1 MSEQIICSDF
11 LFYRKP
17 SSKGGVTVHTASH
30 NSARDMAYI
39 AMSTALISVCAWI
52 SVPSA
57 VPFTMQTFAVFLTAG
72 VLGSR
77 RALAAVS
84 LYVLLGAI
92 GLPVFA
98 GMQGGLGVLVGATGG
113 YISGFLPAAF
123 IAGLRHSGKRDSM
136 VDIILMILGLLL
148 CYTFG
153 TLWYALGYLGGMEG
167 IGAAL
172 TACVLPYVIPDL
184 LKIILAATVARRL
197 RAEVRI

>member
-1 MSEQIICSDF
+1 M
-11 LFYRKP
+11 
-17 SSKGGVTVHTASH
+17 HTASH

-39 AMSTALISVCAWI
+39 AMSTALISVCAWV

-57 VPFTMQTFAVFLTAG
+57 VPFTMQTFAVFLAAG

-113 YISGFLPAAF
+113 YISGFLPATF
-123 IAGLRHSGKRDSM
+123 IAGLRHSGNRDGM
-136 VDIILMILGLLL
+136 VDIILMILGLLV

-184 LKIILAATVARRL
+184 LKILLAAAVARRL
-197 RAEVRI
+197 RAEVRL

>member
-1 MSEQIICSDF
+1 M
-11 LFYRKP
+11 
-17 SSKGGVTVHTASH
+17 HTASH

-39 AMSTALISVCAWI
+39 AMSTAIISVCAWV

-57 VPFTMQTFAVFLTAG
+57 VPFTMQTFAVFLAAG

-123 IAGLRHSGKRDSM
+123 IAGLRHSGKRDGM
-136 VDIILMILGLLL
+136 VDIILMILGLLV

-184 LKIILAATVARRL
+184 LKILLAAAVARRL
-197 RAEVRI
+197 RAAVRL

>member
-1 MSEQIICSDF
+1 M
-11 LFYRKP
+11 
-17 SSKGGVTVHTASH
+17 HTASH

-39 AMSTALISVCAWI
+39 AMSTAIISVCAWV

-57 VPFTMQTFAVFLTAG
+57 VPFTMQTFAVFLAAG

-123 IAGLRHSGKRDSM
+123 IAGLRHSGKRDGM
-136 VDIILMILGLLL
+136 VDIILMILGLLV

-184 LKIILAATVARRL
+184 LKILLAATVARRL
-197 RAEVRI
+197 RAAVSL

>member
-1 MSEQIICSDF
+1 
-11 LFYRKP
+11 
-17 SSKGGVTVHTASH
+17 
-30 NSARDMAYI
+30 MANI
-39 AMSTALISVCAWI
+39 AMSTALISVCAWV

-57 VPFTMQTFAVFLTAG
+57 VPFTMQTFAVFLAAG

-84 LYVLLGAI
+84 LYILLGAI

-123 IAGLRHSGKRDSM
+123 IAGLRHSGKRDGM
-136 VDIILMILGLLL
+136 VDIIMMFLGLLV

-172 TACVLPYVIPDL
+172 TVCVLPYVIPDL
-184 LKIILAATVARRL
+184 LKILLAAAVVRRL
-197 RAEVRI
+197 RAAVRI

>member
-1 MSEQIICSDF
+1 M
-11 LFYRKP
+11 
-17 SSKGGVTVHTASH
+17 HTASH
-30 NSARDMAYI
+30 NSARDMANI
-39 AMSTALISVCAWI
+39 AMSTALISVCAWV

-57 VPFTMQTFAVFLTAG
+57 VPFTMQTFAVFLAAG

-84 LYVLLGAI
+84 LYILLGAI

-123 IAGLRHSGKRDSM
+123 IAGLRHSGKRDGM
-136 VDIILMILGLLL
+136 VDIILMILGLLV

-172 TACVLPYVIPDL
+172 TVCVLPYVIPDL
-184 LKIILAATVARRL
+184 LKILLAAVVARRL
-197 RAEVRI
+197 RAAVRL

>member
-1 MSEQIICSDF
+1 
-11 LFYRKP
+11 
-17 SSKGGVTVHTASH
+17 
-30 NSARDMAYI
+30 MAYI

-77 RALAAVS
+77 RAQAAVS

-123 IAGLRHSGKRDSM
+123 IAGLRHSGKRDGM
-136 VDIILMILGLLL
+136 VDIILMILGLLV

-184 LKIILAATVARRL
+184 LKILLAAAVARRL
-197 RAEVRI
+197 RAAVRI

>member
-1 MSEQIICSDF
+1 M
-11 LFYRKP
+11 
-17 SSKGGVTVHTASH
+17 HTASH

-39 AMSTALISVCAWI
+39 AMSTALISVCAWV

-77 RALAAVS
+77 RALATVS

-123 IAGLRHSGKRDSM
+123 IAGLRHSGKIDGM
-136 VDIILMILGLLL
+136 VDIILMILGLLV

-184 LKIILAATVARRL
+184 LKILLAAVVARRL
-197 RAEVRI
+197 RAAVRL

>member
-1 MSEQIICSDF
+1 
-11 LFYRKP
+11 
-17 SSKGGVTVHTASH
+17 
-30 NSARDMAYI
+30 MAYI
-39 AMSTALISVCAWI
+39 AMSTALISVCAWV

-57 VPFTMQTFAVFLTAG
+57 VPFTMQTFAVFLTAR

-123 IAGLRHSGKRDSM
+123 IAGLRHSGKRDGM
-136 VDIILMILGLLL
+136 VDIILMILGLLV

-184 LKIILAATVARRL
+184 LKILLAAAVARRL
-197 RAEVRI
+197 RAAVRI

>member
-1 MSEQIICSDF
+1 
-11 LFYRKP
+11 
-17 SSKGGVTVHTASH
+17 
-30 NSARDMAYI
+30 MAYI
-39 AMSTALISVCAWI
+39 AMSTAIISVCAWV

-57 VPFTMQTFAVFLTAG
+57 VPFTMQTFAVFLAAG

-123 IAGLRHSGKRDSM
+123 IAGLRHSGKRDGM
-136 VDIILMILGLLL
+136 VDIILMILGLLV

-184 LKIILAATVARRL
+184 LKILLAAAVARRL
-197 RAEVRI
+197 RAAVRL

>member
-1 MSEQIICSDF
+1 
-11 LFYRKP
+11 
-17 SSKGGVTVHTASH
+17 
-30 NSARDMAYI
+30 MAYI
-39 AMSTALISVCAWI
+39 AMSTALISVCAWV

-57 VPFTMQTFAVFLTAG
+57 VPFTMQTFAVFLAAG

-77 RALAAVS
+77 RTLAAVS

-98 GMQGGLGVLVGATGG
+98 GMQGGLGVLLGATGG

-123 IAGLRHSGKRDSM
+123 IAGLRHSGKRDGM
-136 VDIILMILGLLL
+136 VDIILMILGLLV

-184 LKIILAATVARRL
+184 LKILLAAVVARRL
-197 RAEVRI
+197 RAAVRL

>member
-1 MSEQIICSDF
+1 
-11 LFYRKP
+11 
-17 SSKGGVTVHTASH
+17 
-30 NSARDMAYI
+30 MAYI
-39 AMSTALISVCAWI
+39 AMSTALISVCAWV

-57 VPFTMQTFAVFLTAG
+57 VPFTMQTFAVFLAAR

-123 IAGLRHSGKRDSM
+123 IAGLRHSGKRDGI
-136 VDIILMILGLLL
+136 VDIILMFLGLLV

-184 LKIILAATVARRL
+184 LKILLAAAVARRL
-197 RAEVRI
+197 RAAVRL

>member
-1 MSEQIICSDF
+1 M
-11 LFYRKP
+11 
-17 SSKGGVTVHTASH
+17 HTASH

-39 AMSTALISVCAWI
+39 AMSTALLSVCAWI

-57 VPFTMQTFAVFLTAG
+57 VPFTMQTFAVFLAAG

-123 IAGLRHSGKRDSM
+123 IAGLRHSGKRDGM
-136 VDIILMILGLLL
+136 VDIILMFLGLLV

-184 LKIILAATVARRL
+184 LKILLAAAVARRL
-197 RAEVRI
+197 RAAVRL

>member
-1 MSEQIICSDF
+1 
-11 LFYRKP
+11 
-17 SSKGGVTVHTASH
+17 
-30 NSARDMAYI
+30 MAYI
-39 AMSTALISVCAWI
+39 AMSTALISVCAWV

-57 VPFTMQTFAVFLTAG
+57 VPFTMQTFAVFLAAG

-84 LYVLLGAI
+84 LYILLGAI

-98 GMQGGLGVLVGATGG
+98 GMQGGLGVLLGATGG

-123 IAGLRHSGKRDSM
+123 IAGLRHSGKRDGM
-136 VDIILMILGLLL
+136 VDIILMILGLLV

-184 LKIILAATVARRL
+184 LKILLAAAVARRL
-197 RAEVRI
+197 RAAVRL

>member
-1 MSEQIICSDF
+1 M
-11 LFYRKP
+11 
-17 SSKGGVTVHTASH
+17 HTASH

-123 IAGLRHSGKRDSM
+123 IAGLRHSGKRDGI
-136 VDIILMILGLLL
+136 VDIILMILALLV

-184 LKIILAATVARRL
+184 LKIFLAAAVARRL

>member
-1 MSEQIICSDF
+1 M
-11 LFYRKP
+11 
-17 SSKGGVTVHTASH
+17 HTASH

-39 AMSTALISVCAWI
+39 AMSTALISVCAWV

-57 VPFTMQTFAVFLTAG
+57 VPFTMQTFAVFLAAG

-123 IAGLRHSGKRDSM
+123 IAGLRHSGKRDGI
-136 VDIILMILGLLL
+136 VDIILMFLGLLV

-184 LKIILAATVARRL
+184 LKILLAAAVARRL
-197 RAEVRI
+197 RAAVRL

>member
-1 MSEQIICSDF
+1 M
-11 LFYRKP
+11 
-17 SSKGGVTVHTASH
+17 HTASH

-39 AMSTALISVCAWI
+39 AMSTALISVCAWV

-57 VPFTMQTFAVFLTAG
+57 VPFTMQTFAVFLAAG

-123 IAGLRHSGKRDSM
+123 IAGLRHSGKRDGM
-136 VDIILMILGLLL
+136 VDIILMILGLLV

-184 LKIILAATVARRL
+184 LKILLAAAVARRL
-197 RAEVRI
+197 RAAVRL

>member
-1 MSEQIICSDF
+1 M
-11 LFYRKP
+11 
-17 SSKGGVTVHTASH
+17 HTASH

-39 AMSTALISVCAWI
+39 AMSTSLISVCAWV

-57 VPFTMQTFAVFLTAG
+57 VPFTMQTFAVFLAAR
-72 VLGSR
+72 VLASR

-98 GMQGGLGVLVGATGG
+98 GMQGGLGVLLGATGG

-123 IAGLRHSGKRDSM
+123 FAGLRHSGKRDGM
-136 VDIILMILGLLL
+136 VDIILMILGLLI

-184 LKIILAATVARRL
+184 LKILLAAVVARRL
-197 RAEVRI
+197 RAAVRL

>member
-1 MSEQIICSDF
+1 
-11 LFYRKP
+11 
-17 SSKGGVTVHTASH
+17 
-30 NSARDMAYI
+30 MAYI
-39 AMSTALISVCAWI
+39 AMSTALLSVCAWI

-57 VPFTMQTFAVFLTAG
+57 VPFTMQTFAVFLAAG

-123 IAGLRHSGKRDSM
+123 IAGLRHSGKRDGM
-136 VDIILMILGLLL
+136 VDIILMFLGLLV

-184 LKIILAATVARRL
+184 LKILLAAAVARRL
-197 RAEVRI
+197 RAAVRL

>member
-1 MSEQIICSDF
+1 MH
-11 LFYRKP
+11 
-17 SSKGGVTVHTASH
+17 TVSH

-39 AMSTALISVCAWI
+39 AMSTALISVCAWV

-57 VPFTMQTFAVFLTAG
+57 VPFTMQTFAVFLAAR

-123 IAGLRHSGKRDSM
+123 IAGLRHSGKRDGI
-136 VDIILMILGLLL
+136 VDIILMFLGLLV

-184 LKIILAATVARRL
+184 LKILLAAVVARRL
-197 RAEVRI
+197 RAAVRL

>member
-1 MSEQIICSDF
+1 M
-11 LFYRKP
+11 
-17 SSKGGVTVHTASH
+17 HTASH
-30 NSARDMAYI
+30 NSARDMANI
-39 AMSTALISVCAWI
+39 AMSTALISVCAWV

-57 VPFTMQTFAVFLTAG
+57 VPFTMQTFAVFLAAG

-84 LYVLLGAI
+84 LYILLGAI

-123 IAGLRHSGKRDSM
+123 IAGLRHSGKRDGM
-136 VDIILMILGLLL
+136 VDIIMMILGLLV

-184 LKIILAATVARRL
+184 LKILLAAAVARRL
-197 RAEVRI
+197 RAAVRL

>member
-1 MSEQIICSDF
+1 
-11 LFYRKP
+11 
-17 SSKGGVTVHTASH
+17 
-30 NSARDMAYI
+30 MAYI
-39 AMSTALISVCAWI
+39 AMSTALISVCAWV

-72 VLGSR
+72 VIGSQ

-84 LYVLLGAI
+84 LYVLLGTI

-123 IAGLRHSGKRDSM
+123 IAGLRHSGKRDGM
-136 VDIILMILGLLL
+136 VDIILMILGLLV

-184 LKIILAATVARRL
+184 LKILLAAVVASRL
-197 RAEVRI
+197 RAAVRL

>member
-1 MSEQIICSDF
+1 M
-11 LFYRKP
+11 
-17 SSKGGVTVHTASH
+17 HTASH
-30 NSARDMAYI
+30 NSARDMANI
-39 AMSTALISVCAWI
+39 AMSTAHISVCAWV

-57 VPFTMQTFAVFLTAG
+57 VPFTMQTFAVFLAAG

-84 LYVLLGAI
+84 LYILLGAI

-123 IAGLRHSGKRDSM
+123 IAGLRHSGKRDGM
-136 VDIILMILGLLL
+136 VDIILMILGLLV

-172 TACVLPYVIPDL
+172 TVCVLPYVIPDL
-184 LKIILAATVARRL
+184 LKILLAATVARRL
-197 RAEVRI
+197 RAAVRL

>member
-1 MSEQIICSDF
+1 
-11 LFYRKP
+11 
-17 SSKGGVTVHTASH
+17 
-30 NSARDMAYI
+30 MAYI

-77 RALAAVS
+77 RARAAVS

-123 IAGLRHSGKRDSM
+123 IAGLRRSGKRDKM
-136 VDIILMILGLLL
+136 VDIILMILGLLV

-172 TACVLPYVIPDL
+172 TACVLPYLIPDL
-184 LKIILAATVARRL
+184 LKILLAAAVARRL
-197 RAEVRI
+197 RAAVRL

>member
-1 MSEQIICSDF
+1 
-11 LFYRKP
+11 
-17 SSKGGVTVHTASH
+17 
-30 NSARDMAYI
+30 MAYI

-77 RALAAVS
+77 RALVAVS
-84 LYVLLGAI
+84 LYVVLGAI

-136 VDIILMILGLLL
+136 VDIILMIIGLLV

-184 LKIILAATVARRL
+184 LKILLAAAVVRRL
-197 RAEVRI
+197 RAAVRI

>member
-1 MSEQIICSDF
+1 
-11 LFYRKP
+11 
-17 SSKGGVTVHTASH
+17 
-30 NSARDMAYI
+30 MANI
-39 AMSTALISVCAWI
+39 AMSTALISVCAWV

-57 VPFTMQTFAVFLTAG
+57 VPFTMQTFAVFLAAG

-92 GLPVFA
+92 GLPMFA

-123 IAGLRHSGKRDSM
+123 IAGLRHSGKRDGM
-136 VDIILMILGLLL
+136 VDIILMILGLLV

-184 LKIILAATVARRL
+184 LKILLAAAVARRL
-197 RAEVRI
+197 RAAVRL

>member
-1 MSEQIICSDF
+1 
-11 LFYRKP
+11 
-17 SSKGGVTVHTASH
+17 
-30 NSARDMAYI
+30 MAYI

-57 VPFTMQTFAVFLTAG
+57 VPFTMQTFAVFLAAG

-123 IAGLRHSGKRDSM
+123 IAGLRRSGKRDKM
-136 VDIILMILGLLL
+136 VDIILMILGLLV

-172 TACVLPYVIPDL
+172 TACVLPYLIPDL
-184 LKIILAATVARRL
+184 LKILLAAAVARRL
-197 RAEVRI
+197 RAAVRL

>member
-1 MSEQIICSDF
+1 
-11 LFYRKP
+11 
-17 SSKGGVTVHTASH
+17 
-30 NSARDMAYI
+30 MAYI
-39 AMSTALISVCAWI
+39 AMSTALISVCAWV

-57 VPFTMQTFAVFLTAG
+57 VPFTMQTFAVFLAAG

-98 GMQGGLGVLVGATGG
+98 GMQGGLGVLLGATGG

-123 IAGLRHSGKRDSM
+123 IAGLRHSGKRDGI
-136 VDIILMILGLLL
+136 VDIILMFLGLLV

-184 LKIILAATVARRL
+184 LKILLAAVVARRL
-197 RAEVRI
+197 RAAVRL

>member
-1 MSEQIICSDF
+1 
-11 LFYRKP
+11 
-17 SSKGGVTVHTASH
+17 
-30 NSARDMAYI
+30 MAYI

-72 VLGSR
+72 VLGFR

-123 IAGLRHSGKRDSM
+123 IAGLRHSGKRDGM
-136 VDIILMILGLLL
+136 VDIILMILGLLV

-167 IGAAL
+167 VGAAL

-184 LKIILAATVARRL
+184 LKILLAATVARRL
-197 RAEVRI
+197 RAAVRI

>member
-1 MSEQIICSDF
+1 
-11 LFYRKP
+11 
-17 SSKGGVTVHTASH
+17 
-30 NSARDMAYI
+30 MAYI
-39 AMSTALISVCAWI
+39 AMSTALISVCAWV

-57 VPFTMQTFAVFLTAG
+57 VPFTMQTFAVFLAAG

-123 IAGLRHSGKRDSM
+123 IAGLRHSGKRDGI
-136 VDIILMILGLLL
+136 VDIILMFLGLLV

-184 LKIILAATVARRL
+184 LKILLAAVVARRL
-197 RAEVRI
+197 RAAVRL